1 MGCSSAR
8 RAPERLSGPFL
19 AVVWVEVEVEKS
31 LASSR
36 VSGVSTVSVRKGA
49 GRECLCTGPD
59 GRLVRRAFK
68 L

>member
-1 MGCSSAR
+1 MLVRAARARTAVRALPGCG
-8 RAPERLSGPFL
+8 LGG
-19 AVVWVEVEVEKS
+19 VEVLVEKS